1 MMAYKSIIATDKTFV
16 ESNEYQAYE
25 DRIRDV
31 IYNTKKQTSVIS
43 VRLPVLVMRDEE
55 TWSHKLNYILAYEIG
70 QRKFYTCTLH
80 VDMTSFQKDYNKK
93 KVAESVSFQ
102 EWSYHNKIIY

>member
-1 MMAYKSIIATDKTFV
+1 MAYKSIIVKDKTFV

-31 IYNTKKQTSVIS
+31 VYNSTKQISVIS
-43 VRLPVLVMRDEE
+43 VALPVLVMRDEE

-70 QRKFYTCTLH
+70 DRKFYACTLH

-93 KVAESVSFQ
+93 KVAASISFQ
-102 EWSYHNKIIY
+102 E